1 MIRMIAVVD
10 GISLPST
17 LAAKVR
23 VEGEGEGEG
32 LVDINP
38 KLNS

>member
-1 MIRMIAVVD
+1 MIAVVD
-10 GISLPST
+10 GISLPSP

-23 VEGEGEGEG
+23 VEGEG